1 MKRGPTVTV
10 WDAIGATGRA
20 RLATSRESVSSEIL
34 DGRYCVSDNKL
45 LALSK
50 ESDGWTR
57 PAVEVDHGVPHI
69 VPYTES
75 GHIAGFRVPTLSAY
89 AIEHAELVLPPH
101 VDVGHVEQVEGKDF
115 VIDGDLVRLKAP
127 CCDPFLREG
136 VPDSRVRLCI
146 HYHDIRDYEL
156 LFPQVTD
163 QTLRKG
169 LALFYEESRL
179 AFEARAWLSFAVM
192 AAAVYE
198 GLLRCRFSKPKGML
212 LELSRL
218 AHEHKLITDAELHLL
233 DAARRARNL
242 VHLSTQTAG
251 SISRTQAL
259 DIRTSLDRLVRALSS
274 PPSPSGSFG

>member
-1 MKRGPTVTV
+1 MKSTVFS
-10 WDAIGATGRA
+10 GR
-20 RLATSRESVSSEIL
+20 
-34 DGRYCVSDNKL
+34 
-45 LALSK
+45 
-50 ESDGWTR
+50 
-57 PAVEVDHGVPHI
+57 HI

-169 LALFYEESRL
+169 LALFYEESQL

-212 LELSRL
+212 LELSGL